1 MPTSVEVVYP
11 ESAATE
17 TLANLLAGMRQHQRR
32 RDPGRV
38 AERIE
43 ALQQLSDDLLQQPDA
58 GGGIPGLAFLAAFLR
73 AANLQ
78 QLLAREL
85 PQPEALDRF
94 VHVGA
99 RKSLRLQPRGLAV
112 HWVAGNVPL
121 LGMFSWV
128 VSALAGNSN
137 VVRLSG
143 RQADVMSPI
152 LDRLNVQSPA
162 GRALAESTAVVRFPR
177 DDLDAQRT
185 MSQLADVRIA
195 WGGEE
200 AVQTVRGLPARW
212 DVEDIILGPRVS
224 YAVVDPAAAGG
235 RDISRLV
242 TDIVFFDQLACSS
255 PQRLYV
261 RGQIGEPRFEQFLR
275 DLAGEFARQTRR
287 YPRHPLDHAETYQ
300 ITLDRTRVLLAG
312 GRVDRD
318 RGTQWTLATVAE
330 PLSGVVC
337 ANRFLQIVPFQEVA
351 TTITALPHN
360 IQTIVTLLPQN
371 DMQEFTEAASRLG
384 VCRFP
389 RPGEGNHFE
398 DPWDGIALL
407 SRLVRWTLRSES
419 ARTQPERSTV

>member
-1 MPTSVEVVYP
+1 MPTSVDVVYP
-11 ESAATE
+11 QSAASE
-17 TLANLLAGMRQHQRR
+17 TLANLLAGMREHQRR
-32 RDPGRV
+32 RDPGSV
-38 AERIE
+38 DERID
-43 ALQQLSDDLLQQPDA
+43 ALQQLSDDLLEQPA
-58 GGGIPGLAFLAAFLR
+58 GVERTPGLVFLAAFLR
-73 AANLQ
+73 GSNLK

-94 VHVGA
+94 VQVGP

-112 HWVAGNVPL
+112 HWIAGNVPL

-137 VVRLSG
+137 VIRLSG
-143 RQADVMSPI
+143 RQADVMSP
-152 LDRLNVQSPA
+152 LLARLNVLSPA
-162 GRALAESTAVVRFPR
+162 GRALTESTAVVRFPR

-185 MSQLADVRIA
+185 MSRLADVRIA

-212 DVEDIILGPRVS
+212 DVEDVILGPRVS
-224 YAVVDPAAAGG
+224 FAVVDPAVAGA

-242 TDIVFFDQLACSS
+242 TDIIFFDQLACSS
-255 PQRLYV
+255 PQHLYV
-261 RGQIGEPRFEQFLR
+261 RGNLGEPRFERFLR
-275 DLAGEFARQTRR
+275 DLAREFARQARR

-300 ITLDRTRVLLAG
+300 ITLDRSRVLLSG

-318 RGTQWTLATVAE
+318 RATQWTLATVSE
-330 PLSGVVC
+330 PVSGVVC
-337 ANRFLQIVPFQEVA
+337 ANRFLQILPFQDVA
-351 TTITALPHN
+351 ATYTALPHN
-360 IQTIVTLLPQN
+360 IQTIVMLLPQN
-371 DMQEFTEAASRLG
+371 DMQQFTEAASRLG

-407 SRLVRWTLRSES
+407 SRLVRWTMRSES
-419 ARTQPERSTV
+419 APS